1 MIKIKNLDDLL
12 ENNLKGKTVYLRAD
26 LNLPTINGKVTDTT
40 RIKSI
45 LPTIRELKKNKCK
58 IVILSHFG
66 RPKGSYNK
74 KMSLKHIIPKVE
86 KVTRS
91 KIYFSKDHS
100 GINFEKL
107 IKKIPDGS
115 VVIMENTRF
124 HRGEEKNFKYFAKDL
139 AKNCDFFVNDAF
151 SVAHRS
157 HASVTGLTNYVP
169 SFSGRS
175 LEKEVITVS
184 KFLSSKNKKKLA
196 IIGGSKISTK
206 INLINNLL
214 KNVNAIVIGGA
225 MANTFLLAQGEKI
238 GKSLSEKTMIKTAK
252 KIMSNA
258 SRKKCK
264 IILPVDAV
272 VASNL
277 KKGGKFSEYNIDNI
291 PDDGLI
297 LDIGKN
303 SISIIDDEISKTKEV
318 LWCGPLG
325 LFEQSPFHVGTASV
339 AKTLSK
345 MTKNGKIV
353 SVAGGGDTVAAIS
366 QSNYVND
373 FTYISTAGGAFLEMI
388 AGQKLPGIEVLKK

>member
-225 MANTFLLAQGEKI
+225 MANTFLLAQGKKI
-238 GKSLSEKTMIKTAK
+238 GKSLNEKTMIKTAK

-264 IILPVDAV
+264 IILPIDAV

-277 KKGGKFSEYNIDNI
+277 KKGGKFSEYNIDNV

>member
-107 IKKIPDGS
+107 IKKVPDGS

-124 HRGEEKNFKYFAKDL
+124 HRGEEKNFKYFAKNL

-225 MANTFLLAQGEKI
+225 MANTFLLAQGKKI
-238 GKSLSEKTMIKTAK
+238 GKSLNEKTMIKTAK
-252 KIMSNA
+252 NIMSNA

>member
-115 VVIMENTRF
+115 VVVMENTRF

-175 LEKEVITVS
+175 LEKEFITVS

-196 IIGGSKISTK
+196 IIGGAKISTK

-225 MANTFLLAQGEKI
+225 MANTFLLAQGKKI

>member
-124 HRGEEKNFKYFAKDL
+124 HKGEEKNFKYFAKDL

-196 IIGGSKISTK
+196 IIGGAKISTK

-225 MANTFLLAQGEKI
+225 MANTFLLAQGKKI

-277 KKGGKFSEYNIDNI
+277 KKGGKFSEYNIDKI

>member
-1 MIKIKNLDDLL
+1 MIRIKNLDDLL

-124 HRGEEKNFKYFAKDL
+124 HKGEEKNFKYFAKDL

-196 IIGGSKISTK
+196 IIGGAKISTK

-225 MANTFLLAQGEKI
+225 MANTFLLAQGKKI

>member
-107 IKKIPDGS
+107 IKKVPDGS

-175 LEKEVITVS
+175 LEKEVITVN

-225 MANTFLLAQGEKI
+225 MANTFLLAQGKKI
-238 GKSLSEKTMIKTAK
+238 GKSLNEKTMIKTAK

>member
-26 LNLPTINGKVTDTT
+26 LNLPIINGKVTDTT

-225 MANTFLLAQGEKI
+225 MANTFLLAQGKKI

>member
-107 IKKIPDGS
+107 IKKVPDGS

-175 LEKEVITVS
+175 LEKEVITVN

-225 MANTFLLAQGEKI
+225 MANTFLLAQGKKI

>member
-124 HRGEEKNFKYFAKDL
+124 HKGEEKNFKYFAKDL

-175 LEKEVITVS
+175 L
-184 KFLSSKNKKKLA
+184 
-196 IIGGSKISTK
+196 
-206 INLINNLL
+206 
-214 KNVNAIVIGGA
+214 
-225 MANTFLLAQGEKI
+225 
-238 GKSLSEKTMIKTAK
+238 
-252 KIMSNA
+252 
-258 SRKKCK
+258 
-264 IILPVDAV
+264 
-272 VASNL
+272 
-277 KKGGKFSEYNIDNI
+277 
-291 PDDGLI
+291 
-297 LDIGKN
+297 
-303 SISIIDDEISKTKEV
+303 
-318 LWCGPLG
+318 
-325 LFEQSPFHVGTASV
+325 
-339 AKTLSK
+339 
-345 MTKNGKIV
+345 
-353 SVAGGGDTVAAIS
+353 
-366 QSNYVND
+366 
-373 FTYISTAGGAFLEMI
+373 
-388 AGQKLPGIEVLKK
+388 

>member
-124 HRGEEKNFKYFAKDL
+124 HKGEEKNFKYFAKDL

-196 IIGGSKISTK
+196 IIGGAKISTK

-225 MANTFLLAQGEKI
+225 MANTFLLAQGKKI
-238 GKSLSEKTMIKTAK
+238 GKSLNEKTMIKTAK
-252 KIMSNA
+252 NIMSNA

>member
-115 VVIMENTRF
+115 VVVMENTRF

-196 IIGGSKISTK
+196 IIGGAKISTK

-225 MANTFLLAQGEKI
+225 MANTFLLAQGKKI

>member
-100 GINFEKL
+100 GTNFEKL

-124 HRGEEKNFKYFAKDL
+124 HKGEEKNFKYFAKDL

-151 SVAHRS
+151 SVVHRS
-157 HASVTGLTNYVP
+157 HASVIGLTNYVP

-225 MANTFLLAQGEKI
+225 MANTFLLAQGKKI

>member
-115 VVIMENTRF
+115 VVVMENTRF
-124 HRGEEKNFKYFAKDL
+124 HKGEEKNFKYFAKDL

-196 IIGGSKISTK
+196 IIGGAKISTK

-225 MANTFLLAQGEKI
+225 MANTFLLAQGKKI

-325 LFEQSPFHVGTASV
+325 LFEQSPFHVGTASI

>member
-196 IIGGSKISTK
+196 IIGGAKISTK

-225 MANTFLLAQGEKI
+225 MANTFLLAQGKKI

-252 KIMSNA
+252 NIMSSA

-388 AGQKLPGIEVLKK
+388 AGQKLPGIEALKK

>member
-124 HRGEEKNFKYFAKDL
+124 HKGEENNFKYFAKDL

-196 IIGGSKISTK
+196 IIGGAKISTK

-225 MANTFLLAQGEKI
+225 MANTFLLAQGKKI
-238 GKSLSEKTMIKTAK
+238 GKSLNEKTMIKTAK

-291 PDDGLI
+291 PDNGLI

-303 SISIIDDEISKTKEV
+303 SISMIDNEISKTKEV

-325 LFEQSPFHVGTASV
+325 LFEQSPFHLGTASV

>member
-107 IKKIPDGS
+107 IKKVPDGS

-175 LEKEVITVS
+175 LEKEVITVN

-225 MANTFLLAQGEKI
+225 MANTFLLAQGKKI
-238 GKSLSEKTMIKTAK
+238 GKSLNEKTMIKTAK
-252 KIMSNA
+252 NIMSNA

>member
-1 MIKIKNLDDLL
+1 MIRIRNLDDLL
-12 ENNLKGKTVYLRAD
+12 KNNLSGKTVYLRAD

-40 RIKSI
+40 RIRSI

-124 HRGEEKNFKYFAKDL
+124 HKGEENNFKYFAKDL

-225 MANTFLLAQGEKI
+225 MANTFLLAQGKKI
-238 GKSLSEKTMIKTAK
+238 GKSLNEKTMIKTAK

-258 SRKKCK
+258 LRKKCK

-291 PDDGLI
+291 PDNGLI

-325 LFEQSPFHVGTASV
+325 LFEQSPFHLGTASV

>member
-45 LPTIRELKKNKCK
+45 IPTIRELKKNKCK

-107 IKKIPDGS
+107 IKKVPDGS

-225 MANTFLLAQGEKI
+225 MANTFLLAQGKKI

>member
-40 RIKSI
+40 RIRSI

-175 LEKEVITVS
+175 LEKEVVTVS

-225 MANTFLLAQGEKI
+225 MANTFLLAQGKKI
-238 GKSLSEKTMIKTAK
+238 GKSLNEKTMIKTAK

-258 SRKKCK
+258 LRKKCK

-291 PDDGLI
+291 PDNGLI

-325 LFEQSPFHVGTASV
+325 LFEQSPFHLGTASV

>member
-124 HRGEEKNFKYFAKDL
+124 HKGEEKNFKYFAKDL

-196 IIGGSKISTK
+196 IIGGAKISTK

-225 MANTFLLAQGEKI
+225 MANTFLLAQGKKI

>member
-107 IKKIPDGS
+107 IKKVPDGS

-225 MANTFLLAQGEKI
+225 MANTFLLAQGKKI
-238 GKSLSEKTMIKTAK
+238 GKSLNEKTMIKTAK

-277 KKGGKFSEYNIDNI
+277 KKGGKFSEYNIDKI

>member
-26 LNLPTINGKVTDTT
+26 LNLPTINGKITDTT

-86 KVTRS
+86 KITRS
-91 KIYFSKDHS
+91 KIYFSKDHN

-225 MANTFLLAQGEKI
+225 MANTFLLAQGKKI
-238 GKSLSEKTMIKTAK
+238 GKSLNEKKMIKTAK

-277 KKGGKFSEYNIDNI
+277 KKGGKFSEYNINNI

>member
-1 MIKIKNLDDLL
+1 MIRIRNLDDLL
-12 ENNLKGKTVYLRAD
+12 KNNLSGKTVYLRAD

-40 RIKSI
+40 RIRSI

-225 MANTFLLAQGEKI
+225 MANTFLLAQGKKI
-238 GKSLSEKTMIKTAK
+238 GKSLNEKTMIKTAK

-258 SRKKCK
+258 LRKKCK

-325 LFEQSPFHVGTASV
+325 LFEQSPFHLGTASV

>member
-12 ENNLKGKTVYLRAD
+12 TNDLKGKTVYLRAD
-26 LNLPTINGKVTDTT
+26 LNLPIINGKVTDTT

-45 LPTIRELKKNKCK
+45 LPTIKELRKKKCK

-66 RPKGSYNK
+66 RPKGSFNK
-74 KMSLKHIIPKVE
+74 KLSLKPIIPKVE
-86 KVTRS
+86 KITKS
-91 KIYFSKDHS
+91 KIHFSKDHI
-100 GINFEKL
+100 GKNFENL
-107 IKKIPDGS
+107 LKKIPDGS
-115 VVIMENTRF
+115 IVVMENTRF
-124 HRGEEKNFKYFAKDL
+124 HKGEEKNFKYFAKDL

-151 SVAHRS
+151 SVVHRS

-196 IIGGSKISTK
+196 IIGGAKISTK

-225 MANTFLLAQGEKI
+225 MANTFLLAQGKKI
-238 GKSLSEKTMIKTAK
+238 GKSLSEKTMIKMAK

>member
-225 MANTFLLAQGEKI
+225 MANTFLLAQGKKI

-277 KKGGKFSEYNIDNI
+277 KKGWKFSEYNIDNI

>member
-1 MIKIKNLDDLL
+1 MIRIRNLDDLL
-12 ENNLKGKTVYLRAD
+12 KNNLSGKTVYLRAD

-225 MANTFLLAQGEKI
+225 MANTFLLAQGKKI
-238 GKSLSEKTMIKTAK
+238 GKSLNEKTMIKTAK

-291 PDDGLI
+291 PDNGLI

-325 LFEQSPFHVGTASV
+325 LFEQSPFHLGTASV

>member
-107 IKKIPDGS
+107 IKKVPDGS

-196 IIGGSKISTK
+196 IIGGAKISTK
-206 INLINNLL
+206 INLINNLV

-225 MANTFLLAQGEKI
+225 MANTFLLAQGKKI
-238 GKSLSEKTMIKTAK
+238 GKSLNEKTMIKTAK

>member
-107 IKKIPDGS
+107 IKKVPDGS

-225 MANTFLLAQGEKI
+225 MANTFLLAQGKKI
-238 GKSLSEKTMIKTAK
+238 GKSLNEKTMIKTAK

>member
-74 KMSLKHIIPKVE
+74 KMSLKNIIPKVE

-115 VVIMENTRF
+115 VVVMENTRF

-196 IIGGSKISTK
+196 IIGGAKISTK

-225 MANTFLLAQGEKI
+225 MANTFLLAQGKKI

>member
-1 MIKIKNLDDLL
+1 MIRIKNLDDLL

-124 HRGEEKNFKYFAKDL
+124 HKGEEKNFKYFAKDL

-175 LEKEVITVS
+175 LEKEFITVS

-225 MANTFLLAQGEKI
+225 MANTFLLAQGKKI

>member
-100 GINFEKL
+100 GTNFEKL

-124 HRGEEKNFKYFAKDL
+124 HKGEEKNFKYFAKDL

-196 IIGGSKISTK
+196 IIGGAKISTK

-225 MANTFLLAQGEKI
+225 MANTFLLAQGKKI

-291 PDDGLI
+291 PADGLI